1 MANINFK
8 KDLSNKEFIKFDYEI
23 SGDNWKNATKAA
35 KKELVKNIKIDGYR
49 PGSEAHTQKAS
60 SMVKDDQAWM
70 GAIDKVANKA
80 IKELVAT
87 EEFKSIEDEVV
98 NAPANLEVKSVSA
111 EKAVISFVF
120 QKLPEVTLGDY
131 KKLKVSAKEVSVS
144 KDEVTSYIKNIAE
157 KDAMLMP
164 KKGDTIEKGDFVVF
178 DFEGLLD
185 GKAFEGGSS
194 KNFELEIGSNQFIP
208 GFEDQMIGLKKGEK
222 KTIEVTF
229 PKDYQQA
236 DLAGK
241 KTQFNLDIHDIKVK
255 EKVEVTDEF
264 AKGLGIPEVSNVKEL
279 EKHIEKYLTNVKTNQ
294 EMDKFK
300 AELFE
305 QLASITKLSYMDEA
319 SVQSELR
326 EIKNQLDQTAKQ
338 MNMDVDSLIKL
349 FNKDKAEF
357 EKEMRAKA
365 EKNVLTRY
373 ALIEVSEKEKI
384 ECEDKDIEEYTNML
398 SQMYNIPAEQ
408 LKTNIE
414 AQRDFIESMIIVDK
428 TVKWFFDFY
437 KTK

>member
-1 MANINFK
+1 
-8 KDLSNKEFIKFDYEI
+8 
-23 SGDNWKNATKAA
+23 
-35 KKELVKNIKIDGYR
+35 
-49 PGSEAHTQKAS
+49 
-60 SMVKDDQAWM
+60 MVKDDQAWM
-70 GAIDKVANKA
+70 SAIDKVANKA

-111 EKAVISFVF
+111 EKAVIAFAF

-131 KKLKVSAKEVSVS
+131 KKLKLTAKEVTVS
-144 KDEVTSYIKNIAE
+144 KDEVSNYIKNIAE

-255 EKVEVTDEF
+255 EKVEITDEF
-264 AKGLGIPEVSNVKEL
+264 AKQLNVPEVSNVKEL
-279 EKHIEKYLTNVKTNQ
+279 EAHVEKYLTNVKTNQ

-305 QLASITKLSYMDEA
+305 QLAAITKLSYMDEA

-326 EIKNQLDQTAKQ
+326 EIKNQLEQTAQQ
-338 MNMDVDSLIKL
+338 MNMDVDSLVKL
-349 FNKDKAEF
+349 FNKDKADF

-384 ECEDKDIEEYTNML
+384 ECEDKDIEEYTNVL

-408 LKTNIE
+408 LKKNID
-414 AQRDFIESMIIVDK
+414 AQKDFIESMIIVDK

>member
-23 SGDNWKNATKAA
+23 SGDDWKNATKSA
-35 KKELVKNIKIDGYR
+35 KKDLVKNIKIDGYR
-49 PGSEAHTQKAS
+49 PGSEAHTKKAS
-60 SMVKDDQAWM
+60 AMVKDDQAWM
-70 GAIDKVANKA
+70 SAIDKVANKA
-80 IKELVAT
+80 IKELVAS

-111 EKAVISFVF
+111 EKAVIAFAF

-131 KKLKVSAKEVSVS
+131 KKLKLTAKEVTVS
-144 KDEVTSYIKNIAE
+144 KDEVSNYIKNIAE

-255 EKVEVTDEF
+255 EKVEITDEF
-264 AKGLGIPEVSNVKEL
+264 AKQLNVPEVSNVKEL
-279 EKHIEKYLTNVKTNQ
+279 EAHVEKYLTNVKTNQ

-305 QLASITKLSYMDEA
+305 QLAAITKLSYMDEA

-326 EIKNQLDQTAKQ
+326 EIKNQLEQTAQQ
-338 MNMDVDSLIKL
+338 MNMDVDSLVKL
-349 FNKDKAEF
+349 FNKDKADF

-384 ECEDKDIEEYTNML
+384 ECEDKDIEEYTNVL

-408 LKTNIE
+408 LKKNID
-414 AQRDFIESMIIVDK
+414 AQKDFIESMIIVDK